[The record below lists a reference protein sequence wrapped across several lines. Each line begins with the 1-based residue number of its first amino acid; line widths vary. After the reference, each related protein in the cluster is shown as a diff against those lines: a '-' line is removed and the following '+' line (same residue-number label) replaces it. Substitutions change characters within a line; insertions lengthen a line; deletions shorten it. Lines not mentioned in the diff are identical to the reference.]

1 MATSFKRS
9 HHVLP
14 HSVPPTLQQATPNT
28 RLCWRLLDTH
38 GQVWVSLLWN
48 HCFFLLGPDVHK
60 VLLVFPRVCFP
71 VLYKFLW
78 LCGRFNGDFL
88 QEGLYHVQV
97 CCTQSPCPFDSPL
110 LTCTYSGDIQ
120 TQFSLSL
127 CGVSGSWFSQG
138 WFEPSEH
145 LWCVWGL
152 ILIMISSPLPS
163 C

>member
-1 MATSFKRS
+1 MQA
-9 HHVLP
+9 
-14 HSVPPTLQQATPNT
+14 VPPTLQQFTADP

-78 LCGRFNGDFL
+78 LYGGFNGDFL

-97 CCTQSPCPFDSPL
+97 CCTQSPCPIGSVPTQETLKHSSLSVSVGSLGPGSHKVGLSPL
-110 LTCTYSGDIQ
+110 SISGVY
-120 TQFSLSL
+120 
-127 CGVSGSWFSQG
+127 GV
-138 WFEPSEH
+138 
-145 LWCVWGL
+145 
-152 ILIMISSPLPS
+152 
-163 C
+163 